1 MKVQEVSDLRLI
13 VEDALQAC
21 PLKCLRRTYS
31 EGEIMDIAVVGSPA
45 FTLGFQ
51 LAGLSNLPN
60 PDSDDELHSTLR
72 SLLNNKSVGIM
83 VVDSAVMATLP
94 DRLKDQLSA
103 SVSPTVLGIG
113 TEEDTTLR
121 DTIRKAIGVDL
132 WK

>member
-1 MKVQEVSDLRLI
+1 ME
-13 VEDALQAC
+13 
-21 PLKCLRRTYS
+21 
-31 EGEIMDIAVVGSPA
+31 IAVVGSPA

-51 LAGLSNLPN
+51 LAGLSDLHN
-60 PDSDDELHSTLR
+60 PKNEEALHRTLR
-72 SLLNNKSVGIM
+72 SLLNNKSVGIV
-83 VVDSAVMATLP
+83 VVDSVMMTNLP
-94 DRLKDQLSA
+94 DRLLSQLSA

>member
-1 MKVQEVSDLRLI
+1 ME
-13 VEDALQAC
+13 
-21 PLKCLRRTYS
+21 
-31 EGEIMDIAVVGSPA
+31 IAVVGSPA

-51 LAGLSNLPN
+51 LAGLSSLYN
-60 PDSDDELHSTLR
+60 PDSDDELQSTLR

-94 DRLKDQLSA
+94 ERLRDQLSA

-113 TEEDTTLR
+113 PEEDTTLR
-121 DTIRKAIGVDL
+121 ETIRKAIGVDL

>member
-1 MKVQEVSDLRLI
+1 
-13 VEDALQAC
+13 
-21 PLKCLRRTYS
+21 
-31 EGEIMDIAVVGSPA
+31 MDIAVVGSPA

-51 LAGLSNLPN
+51 LAGLSNLHN
-60 PDSDDELHSTLR
+60 PDSEDELHTTLR

-83 VVDSAVMATLP
+83 VVDSAVMATVP
-94 DRLKDQLSA
+94 ERLRDQLSA

>member
-1 MKVQEVSDLRLI
+1 
-13 VEDALQAC
+13 
-21 PLKCLRRTYS
+21 
-31 EGEIMDIAVVGSPA
+31 MDIAVVGSPA

-51 LAGLSNLPN
+51 LAGLSNLHN
-60 PDSDDELHSTLR
+60 PTDEEELHTVLR
-72 SLLNNKSVGIM
+72 FLLNDKSVGIM

-94 DRLKDQLSA
+94 ERLRDQLSA

-121 DTIRKAIGVDL
+121 ETIRKAIGVDL

>member
-1 MKVQEVSDLRLI
+1 ME
-13 VEDALQAC
+13 
-21 PLKCLRRTYS
+21 
-31 EGEIMDIAVVGSPA
+31 IAVVGSPA

-51 LAGLSNLPN
+51 LAGLSDLYN
-60 PDSDDELHSTLR
+60 PEGEDELHSTLR

-83 VVDSAVMATLP
+83 VVDSAVMSTLP
-94 DRLKDQLSA
+94 DRLRDQLSA

-121 DTIRKAIGVDL
+121 ETIRKAIGVDL